1 MRHGSNGTIL
11 TCSIRVDTD
20 TMAAVISGSGVLV
33 RVKFAEE
40 AQATEFAEAF
50 AGFTST
56 ERPSI
61 EHREAWMTNEPS
73 EERSSRE
80 A

>member
-1 MRHGSNGTIL
+1 
-11 TCSIRVDTD
+11 
-20 TMAAVISGSGVLV
+20 
-33 RVKFAEE
+33 VKFAEE